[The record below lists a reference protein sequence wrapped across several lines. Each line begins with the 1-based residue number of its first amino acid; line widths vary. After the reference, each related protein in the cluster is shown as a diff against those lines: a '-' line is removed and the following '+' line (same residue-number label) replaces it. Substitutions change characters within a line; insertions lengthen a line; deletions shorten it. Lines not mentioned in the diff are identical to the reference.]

1 MRKRIFTFL
10 SLFVVCGLCLI
21 TFNLSSNRVLVKA
34 QPSEVWVGP
43 PPSNYTTIQEAINAV
58 DNGTIIHVKSQTYF
72 ENIRLNKSVTLIG
85 ENAQTTIVDGGYL
98 GNVIEI
104 VNIDSAGAEVRGLTM
119 RNPGSSLQNSSG
131 ISVRGS
137 QNVRIYDCVVR
148 NCTYSLELMLGSTQ
162 IEAGYNT
169 FTNSSQGI
177 RISASGPCL
186 FYANNIS
193 YNNLGINIASSTGLH
208 TFYRNNVIQNT
219 QQEFISAGPTSWD
232 NGAEGN
238 YWSDY
243 LGLDT
248 DGDGI
253 GDTDL
258 PQWPDYHPLM
268 EPWSLSRVFSYGV
281 TTFSNTTIASF
292 SFNATLKRVSFNST
306 APNATIGF
314 CNVSIPNTLM
324 WGDFNVSAG
333 NQSLVANKTEDGNY
347 TYLAFYYNLSSTK
360 TIMITSTYAVPE
372 FQLIQMIVILSLT
385 SLYVLV
391 FKRWKKLKLLSRL
404 G

>member
-1 MRKRIFTFL
+1 MRKRIWTFL

-34 QPSEVWVGP
+34 QPSEVWVGLS
-43 PPSNYTTIQEAINAV
+43 PSNYTTIQEAINAV
-58 DNGTIIHVKSQTYF
+58 DNGSIIHVKSGIYL
-72 ENIRLNKSVTLIG
+72 ENVRLNKSITLVG
-85 ENAQTTIVDGGYL
+85 ENAQTTIIDGNYKGDVL
-98 GNVIEI
+98 DV
-104 VNIDSAGAEVRGLTM
+104 VNIITGADIGNFTIRNAGPLPT
-119 RNPGSSLQNSSG
+119 PGWSG
-131 ISVRGS
+131 ISVS
-137 QNVRIYDCVVR
+137 SSSNVKIHDCVVR
-148 NCTYSLELMLGSTQ
+148 NCTNGLEMKGSSQ

-169 FTNSSQGI
+169 ITNNSYGILISS
-177 RISASGPCL
+177 SGACF
-186 FYANNIS
+186 FYANNVS
-193 YNNLGINIASSTGLH
+193 YNYLDIRIASSTGLH
-208 TFYRNNVIQNT
+208 TFYRNNIMQNT
-219 QQEFISAGPTSWD
+219 NQGPIVTGPTSWD

-243 LGLDT
+243 LGVDT

-253 GDTDL
+253 GDTL
-258 PQWPDYHPLM
+258 PQWSDNHPLI
-268 EPWSLSRVFSYGV
+268 EPWSLNRAFSYGV

-292 SFNATLKRVSFNST
+292 DFNATLKRISFNST

-314 CNVSIPNTLM
+314 CNVTIPNTLM

-360 TIMITSTYAVPE
+360 TIIITSTYAVPE
-372 FQLIQMIVILSLT
+372 FQLIQMIVILFLT
-385 SLYVLV
+385 SLCVLV
-391 FKRWKKLKLLSRL
+391 FKRWKKLKLLSRF